1 MSPNSMLRDLTRV
14 KKEWQDTTRWTR
26 STGSF
31 HEGALRAVADRT
43 LGSSGSG
50 TTLQR
55 MGRGIGPDSVNGA
68 AAGHRTV
75 DQRGLERNIQQHGR
89 VSWSA
94 RCHEAVGQRGSL
106 VNVAAELI
114 VDVLKE
120 RQFKHISKGFAKF
133 WSLF

>member
-43 LGSSGSG
+43 LG
-50 TTLQR
+50 QR

-114 VDVLKE
+114 IDVLKE